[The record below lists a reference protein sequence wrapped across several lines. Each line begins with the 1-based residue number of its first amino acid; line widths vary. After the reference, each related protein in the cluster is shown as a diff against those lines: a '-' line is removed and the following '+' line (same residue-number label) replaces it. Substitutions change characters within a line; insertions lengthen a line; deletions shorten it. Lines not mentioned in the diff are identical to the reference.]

1 MADDDYTRADR
12 LYAGDARLERVTGA
26 NRTITSDHSSIHAG
40 EGFNASIHTEAVAD
54 DGYAQMEFRTS
65 SNAGSYV
72 HMKLMSAM
80 SEGLS
85 LFTAVEAPTLT
96 AGVTSVTPQN
106 LRRTGTPPTSVSI
119 LRSNP
124 TSISGGT
131 ILRSYFIGA
140 GGVGSGAGGTNDKD
154 IEMVLKPATTYLFRV
169 QNIAGSAKA
178 LSLWLFWYEE
188 ENA

>member
-1 MADDDYTRADR
+1 MPDIYTRADR
-12 LYAGDARLERVTGA
+12 LYADDAALETVTGG
-26 NRTITSDHSSIHAG
+26 NRVISTDHSSIHAG
-40 EGFNASIHTEAVAD
+40 EAFNASVYTEAVAD
-54 DGYAQMEFRTS
+54 DGFVQIEFRTS

-96 AGVTSVTPQN
+96 AGVTAITPQN
-106 LRRTGTPPTSVSI
+106 LRRVNTPPTSVST

-124 TSISGGT
+124 TNISGGT
-131 ILRSYFIGA
+131 IIRGYFIGT

-154 IEMVLKPATTYLFRV
+154 IELVLRPATAYLFRL
-169 QNIAGSAKA
+169 QNLAGSAKA

-188 ENA
+188 PNG